1 MISHDELLQTKRED
15 ILRIAAQYGAYNVRI
30 FGSVAR
36 GEADSENDID
46 LLVNMEPGRSLLDLC
61 GLLIDLE
68 ELLGRKVDVV
78 TEKGL
83 RDRIRERM
91 LNEAIALR
99 EMLQNSLQRR

>member
-1 MISHDELLQTKRED
+1 MISHDELLRTKRDD
-15 ILRIAAQYGAYNVRI
+15 ILHIAAQYGAYNVRI

-36 GEADSENDID
+36 GEADEKSDID
-46 LLVNMEPGRSLLDLC
+46 LLVNMESGRSLLDLC

-83 RDRIRERM
+83 RDRIRNRV
-91 LNEAIALR
+91 LNEAIAL
-99 EMLQNSLQRR
+99 